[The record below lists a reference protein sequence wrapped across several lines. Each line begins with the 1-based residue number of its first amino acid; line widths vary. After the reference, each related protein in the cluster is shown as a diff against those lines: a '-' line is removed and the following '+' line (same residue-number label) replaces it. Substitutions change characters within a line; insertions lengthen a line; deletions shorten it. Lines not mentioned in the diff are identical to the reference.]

1 MTISRTTFL
10 SRNCCSLPLVAM
22 CTHGMLRTAAAGSIC
37 ICPLTKHLWLVT
49 TSSGNLRL
57 PLRSEKEAFEELK
70 YTPRASAHNAGPR
83 GELTQCCGHRR
94 RGNFS
99 RRHVDSCEMTR
110 AQIAKLSRGIGWW
123 WQLRLTRSGA
133 PSQRGGTVLRR
144 TESPKNALQ
153 ALQRASAAS
162 SKV

>member
-1 MTISRTTFL
+1 
-10 SRNCCSLPLVAM
+10 M

-49 TSSGNLRL
+49 TSGGNLRL

-83 GELTQCCGHRR
+83 GELTQRCGCRR

-99 RRHVDSCEMTR
+99 RRHVDSCKMPCT
-110 AQIAKLSRGIGWW
+110 QIAKLSRGIGWW
-123 WQLRLTRSGA
+123 WQLRLTRIGA
-133 PSQRGGTVLRR
+133 PSPVWWNCGAGRSQNKCAAG
-144 TESPKNALQ
+144 A
-153 ALQRASAAS
+153 AAASAAS
-162 SKV
+162 LKV